1 MSASHKFYKKR
12 RKYYPTISRFRVS
25 SFSLFDL
32 HKAKTLNRF
41 ILLFFVFAFM
51 FPPLFFVFF
60 PQSLSRH
67 LPDLTVYMS
76 NKGNCLPFA
85 STWVYPRFFFY
96 GVQVAHL
103 FRFFMLSHCVS
114 LRSEFRV
121 VMSVAISTWKWCSVH
136 LCLQLYVGGWIS
148 YLRFLCFLADRGI
161 LHILCCG
168 FFLFVF
174 HRFVYPM
181 LSVSLNCSFLIAPS
195 VFSNVY

>member
-76 NKGNCLPFA
+76 KKGNCLPFA
-85 STWVYPRFFFY
+85 STWVYPRFFLWGPSCSSFSFFY
-96 GVQVAHL
+96 VVPL
-103 FRFFMLSHCVS
+103 CVIT
-114 LRSEFRV
+114 FRV
-121 VMSVAISTWKWCSVH
+121 PCCDVRCDFHMKMMFGSSLSPVVCGRMNILFAIFV
-136 LCLQLYVGGWIS
+136 LP
-148 YLRFLCFLADRGI
+148 
-161 LHILCCG
+161 CG
-168 FFLFVF
+168 
-174 HRFVYPM
+174 
-181 LSVSLNCSFLIAPS
+181 
-195 VFSNVY
+195 